1 MVEFIWYLLQVNMGK
16 NKQIDM
22 LKQFPFF
29 CPTGD
34 IDLSIFEC

>member
-1 MVEFIWYLLQVNMGK
+1 MVELILYLVQLNIGK
-16 NKQIDM
+16 NKQINI

-34 IDLSIFEC
+34 NDHSIFES